1 MKKVLLSFGLL
12 IAGLSFAQTD
22 ILDARTNYSVG
33 QTVTVSGVVTNGGE
47 LGAIRYLQDG
57 TAGIAA
63 YGSPATDADLGDTVT
78 TTGTLVDYNGL
89 LELSPTSSMTVHGV
103 AVVPAVPQVISITDA
118 SDTYEG
124 QLVRFENMTIQ
135 TVETTFAGNTNYD
148 FTDGVNTLEVRIS
161 NGSNL
166 VGESIPTGPVT
177 ITGILGQYNTYQV
190 LARTTADIVPYVA
203 PDKEINVT
211 INGISKLS
219 GSEYLVGTTISTT
232 VTIENLGAGAALNI
246 SGVSFTGVAMGDY
259 SVLGVPATVAAGASE
274 DFTLIFTAS
283 TTGSRIATME
293 IANDDTDEG
302 TYLIDLYGVGTDG
315 FATEPA
321 AAPTNL
327 TFPVI
332 EAYTLTGTYDV
343 EPSAEN
349 YLVLWNIGSAPSMDP
364 TDGETYLRG
373 DVIGNSKVAFNGPSS
388 AFTPRHVIANQDY
401 YFSVYAYNGPEG
413 FENYTANSAV
423 GNTTSGGENIGA
435 YYSGL
440 DQEATSFVSDLTA
453 IVNPHDFS
461 SYGNYKSFVMNAFE
475 IRDTTDGRSFVICA
489 LSGERKVFDGAFDW
503 TATGYS
509 REHTFAHSWMP
520 SWPADDPYPG
530 LDEYNDYHNLYPA
543 NLNQANTPRSNLP
556 LGNVTG
562 TVNFNYLGG
571 TVGQNDEGAMV
582 YEPRAEHRGNAARS
596 MMYMAI
602 AYNMVDGDNWA
613 LPSNQ
618 DQDVMKEWHFSDLPD
633 NYEIARQE
641 KIASI
646 QNNRN
651 PFVDSVDY
659 VCHID
664 FSNMTYLSDT
674 DGCESGTQAIQ
685 ELDLNRLVSVFPVP
699 TSSELYIAVNEL
711 VPGLSVQIKDMHGRV
726 VNNMSKAQLYYQVN
740 TADWAAG
747 VYFVEVKSDN
757 SSITRK
763 IVKQ

>member
-1 MKKVLLSFGLL
+1 MKKVLLSSGLL
-12 IAGLSFAQTD
+12 MAGLSFAQTD
-22 ILDARTNYSVG
+22 INDARTNYSVG

-78 TTGTLVDYNGL
+78 TTGVLVDYNGL
-89 LELSPTSSMTVHGV
+89 LELSPTNSMTVHGV

-177 ITGILGQYNTYQV
+177 ITGILGQFNDYQV
-190 LARTTADIVPYVA
+190 LARTTADIEAYVA
-203 PDKEINVT
+203 PDKEINIT
-211 INGISKLS
+211 IDAVSKLS
-219 GSEYLVGTTISTT
+219 GSEYLVGTTVSTT

-246 SGVSFTGVAMGDY
+246 SGITFSGPAMADF
-259 SVLGVPATVAAGASE
+259 STSGVPATVAAGATE
-274 DFTLIFTAS
+274 DFTLTFTAS

-315 FATEPA
+315 FATEPS

-343 EPSAEN
+343 EPTAEN
-349 YLVLWNIGSAPSMDP
+349 YLVLWNIGGAPSMAP
-364 TDGETYLRG
+364 MDGETYLRG
-373 DVIGNSKVAFNGPSS
+373 DVVGNSRVAFNGPAS
-388 AFTPRHVIANQDY
+388 AFTPRHVIANEDY

-413 FENYTANSAV
+413 FENYTGNSV
-423 GNTTSGGENIGA
+423 DGNLTSGGEAIGA
-435 YYSGL
+435 YYAGI
-440 DQEATSFVSDLTA
+440 DQNAATFVSDLTA
-453 IVNPHDFS
+453 LVNPHDFS
-461 SYGNYKSFVMNAFE
+461 TYGNYKSFVMNTFE
-475 IRDTTDGRSFVICA
+475 IRDTTDGRSVVTCA
-489 LSGERKVFDGAFDW
+489 LSGERKVFEGGFDW
-503 TATGYS
+503 TETGYS
-509 REHTFAHSWMP
+509 REHTYAHSWMP
-520 SWPADDPYPG
+520 SFPADDPHPG

-543 NLNQANTPRSNLP
+543 NLQQANTPRSNLP

-562 TVNFNYLGG
+562 SVTFNYLEG
-571 TVGQNDEGAMV
+571 TVGEDADGALV
-582 YEPRAEHRGNAARS
+582 YEPRAEHRGNAARA
-596 MMYMAI
+596 MFYMAI

-618 DQDVMKEWHFSDLPD
+618 DQDVMKAWHFADLPD

-641 KIASI
+641 KIYSI
-646 QNNRN
+646 QDNRN

-664 FSNMTYLSDT
+664 FSNMTYLSDVT
-674 DGCESGTQAIQ
+674 GCMDGTQAIQ

-711 VPGLSVQIKDMHGRV
+711 VPGLTVQIKDVQGRV
-726 VNNMSKAQLYYQVN
+726 VETMTKSQMYYQVN
-740 TADWAAG
+740 TAAWASG
-747 VYFVEVKSDN
+747 IYFVEVKSDN